1 MAAGGRGV
9 RYGVST
15 PAPWESRRPARY
27 DGSRGRRPALR
38 SVGDD
43 GGWET
48 AGGHGCSGQVRTGP
62 RGRHSRS
69 GFGSACGRSGG
80 SGRNRGSGRIRV
92 PAGCHRANHRGPVP
106 STGSRTSDGGPGRT
120 RLDEEGSP
128 GRIRRARMPGT
139 KQARRHPSRDDRSVR
154 HRTRASRRRC
164 ALRTLRGV
172 VFQSGRGRCL
182 AGEVE
187 RGRGC
192 RTVADAD
199 PPSEREMPPE
209 VATRAEGQGTE

>member
-1 MAAGGRGV
+1 VRRVHPRPVGEPPSGPLREISRTPSCPAVGRRRRWMGDGGR
-9 RYGVST
+9 
-15 PAPWESRRPARY
+15 AWM
-27 DGSRGRRPALR
+27 LR
-38 SVGDD
+38 
-43 GGWET
+43 
-48 AGGHGCSGQVRTGP
+48 AGQDRTSWTTS
-62 RGRHSRS
+62 SRS

-106 STGSRTSDGGPGRT
+106 STGSRTSDSGPGRT

-128 GRIRRARMPGT
+128 GRIRRARVPGT
-139 KQARRHPSRDDRSVR
+139 NRARRHPSRGDRSGR
-154 HRTRASRRRC
+154 HLTRASRRRC

-172 VFQSGRGRCL
+172 VFQSGRDRCL

-192 RTVADAD
+192 RAVADAD